1 MMPSASSRAKTRNTK
16 NLFTK
21 KITVNLGGK
30 FYSLALGLMLITTGS
45 VAWSQQQRAIEL
57 LGDGKA
63 TYYLENL
70 EQLCDDA
77 VSFNLLVAGNPSA
90 KGFASIVQGW
100 IFLGQINQSQS
111 AKIARYMRKNCPYGL
126 KVPR

>member
-1 MMPSASSRAKTRNTK
+1 MMPSAFSRTKTRHKK
-16 NLFTK
+16 NLFTN
-21 KITVNLGGK
+21 KITVNLGSK
-30 FYSLALGLMLITTGS
+30 FYYLALGLMLIAAGS
-45 VAWSQQQRAIEL
+45 AAWSQQQRALDL

-90 KGFASIVQGW
+90 KGFASIIQGW